1 MMFVT
6 RMIARE
12 MRSSWRRLLFFFI
25 CIAVGVGAIVAL
37 RSVIQ
42 SVRQTFAG
50 EARSLITADAIITSN
65 QVIKPELAAAIDR
78 RLAEAGATSI
88 RSVEIATMVRGAGTA
103 EGRTRM
109 VELRAVEPGFPFYGR
124 MTLAGGQPFTHDLL
138 KNGGV
143 LVRPE
148 LQAQLGVQ
156 VGDTLAIGERQ
167 FEIRGI
173 IEGEPGR
180 RLGAFSLGPRV
191 FVSLEDFEQTGLLTF
206 GSRASHQRLV
216 KAPDETLDAL
226 VASLRGDFLNQFA
239 RVRSYKATEDDIG
252 ENFARAEDYLSLVGL
267 VIVILGG
274 IGVSSV
280 TRVFVQQKIRSIA
293 VLKCVGA
300 RSSQL
305 LVIYLAQVIILGLAG
320 SALGVV
326 LAALAIAAIPAT
338 LAAAATPGVT
348 IHYGVTVPAVLQG
361 LGIGL
366 LVSVL
371 FALVPLMDV
380 RHVKPSRLLRDESTS
395 ARPDLVQVLTI
406 GLVVTGLV
414 LLTVWQA
421 GSWRIGL
428 VVTVGL
434 ASTALVLNLAGV
446 LLIRLIR
453 PLARSRWF
461 ALRHAVLQLSR
472 PGSQVRIV
480 LLAVGLGSFFIIG
493 VRSLQENLI
502 AQFAVDLSPEAPDM
516 FLLDIQS
523 DQVDAV
529 RAAVMARQDE
539 GAPPPRLIPVLRAR
553 VVAVQGGE
561 LQLENYEDVRGRGSL
576 AREYT
581 ITYRSTLESNER
593 IVDGAFW
600 TDAAAPAPPG
610 TETAATGGLPT
621 TEVSIEESIRDRFGI
636 KVGDTMR
643 FDVLGRTLDASVTSV
658 RHVEWADSRSG
669 GFMFVFRPGVLDQAP
684 HGSIA
689 FFRGPSDPL
698 VRGRLQS
705 ELVAVA
711 PNVSVI
717 DGREILQTIKTVVDN
732 VTLAVTV
739 VGSLVV
745 LSGLLILIGA
755 VAMTKFRRIYE
766 AAIFKTLGATR
777 RVIASVLLVEYGL
790 LGALSGAIGSLGAVG
805 LTWGISRFALDIPF
819 TPLPLL
825 TVGGVVVTAVLVAVV
840 GITSSWDVLQR
851 KPLGTLRGE

>member
-1 MMFVT
+1 M
-6 RMIARE
+6 A
-12 MRSSWRRLLFFFI
+12 
-25 CIAVGVGAIVAL
+25 
-37 RSVIQ
+37 
-42 SVRQTFAG
+42 AG
-50 EARSLITADAIITSN
+50 
-65 QVIKPELAAAIDR
+65 
-78 RLAEAGATSI
+78 
-88 RSVEIATMVRGAGTA
+88 
-103 EGRTRM
+103 
-109 VELRAVEPGFPFYGR
+109 
-124 MTLAGGQPFTHDLL
+124 
-138 KNGGV
+138 
-143 LVRPE
+143 RPIS
-148 LQAQLGVQ
+148 AW
-156 VGDTLAIGERQ
+156 
-167 FEIRGI
+167 F
-173 IEGEPGR
+173 
-180 RLGAFSLGPRV
+180 
-191 FVSLEDFEQTGLLTF
+191 
-206 GSRASHQRLV
+206 
-216 KAPDETLDAL
+216 KAPDATLDAL
-226 VASLRGDFLNQFA
+226 VTSLRSDFSNQFA

-280 TRVFVQQKIRSIA
+280 TRVFVQQKIRTIA

-305 LVIYLAQVIILGLAG
+305 LVIYLAQVVVLGLAG
-320 SALGVV
+320 SALGVL
-326 LAALAIAAIPAT
+326 LAAAAIAAIPAT

-348 IHYGVTVPAVLQG
+348 VHYGVTGPAVLQG

-366 LVSVL
+366 LVSLL
-371 FALVPLMDV
+371 FALVPLLDV
-380 RHVKPSRLLRDESTS
+380 RHVKPSRLLRDEPTS
-395 ARPDLVQVLTI
+395 VRFDAVQILTI
-406 GLVVTGLV
+406 GFVAAALV

-434 ASTALVLNLAGV
+434 ATTALVLNLAGV
-446 LLIRLIR
+446 LLIKLIR
-453 PLARSRWF
+453 PLAKSRWF

-502 AQFAVDLSPEAPDM
+502 AQFAVDMSPDAPDM

-529 RAAVMARQDE
+529 RAVVAARQE
-539 GAPPPRLIPVLRAR
+539 TGAPPPRLIPVLRAR

-561 LQLENYEDVRGRGSL
+561 VQLENYEDVRGRGSL

-581 ITYRSTLESNER
+581 ITYRPSLESNER

-600 TDAAAPAPPG
+600 A
-610 TETAATGGLPT
+610 ETAAQLATAAPGAGPGAMPA

-643 FDVLGRTLDASVTSV
+643 FDVLGRTLDARVTSV
-658 RHVEWADSRSG
+658 RHVEWGDSRSG

-689 FFRGPSDPL
+689 FFRGPADP
-698 VRGRLQS
+698 VARGRLQA
-705 ELVAVA
+705 ELVTVA

-790 LGALSGAIGSLGAVG
+790 LGALAGAIGSIGAIG

-825 TVGGVVVTAVLVAVV
+825 TLGGVVLTAVLVAVV